1 MDVFRETVF
10 VFDAGIGLL
19 VEQDDVE
26 SFASRPQSRYSFG
39 SDEGVW
45 FTFVVER
52 GAGEFHLAREIDSP
66 IAVEIIVARH
76 VADGQVIVGS
86 FHFAD
91 LDVGRSDGDQQNV
104 VVA

>member
-1 MDVFRETVF
+1 M
-10 VFDAGIGLL
+10 
-19 VEQDDVE
+19 
-26 SFASRPQSRYSFG
+26 
-39 SDEGVW
+39 
-45 FTFVVER
+45 ER
-52 GAGEFHLAREIDSP
+52 GAGKFHLAREIDSP